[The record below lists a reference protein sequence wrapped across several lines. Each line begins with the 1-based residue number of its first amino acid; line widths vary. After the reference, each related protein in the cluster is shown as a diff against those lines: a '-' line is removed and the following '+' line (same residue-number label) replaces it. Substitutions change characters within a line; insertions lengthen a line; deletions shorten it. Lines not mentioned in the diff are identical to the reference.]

1 MFCPVDKGQEHNI
14 KDIKVTHRSEG
25 PNINWAYL
33 KKLHPAIHVI
43 RTLTLH
49 MEQEFG
55 TLTQGKKHSTPK
67 KDADVEKLQKAY
79 KVSGYHRYQH
89 GRTINSKKDQATD
102 YATKGCLKL
111 QRGKIIGKWHELR
124 SYERATTEH
133 WNSLLDDEDSDEDS
147 EDNELGMDTSDS

>member
-14 KDIKVTHRSEG
+14 KDIKITYRSEG
-25 PNINWAYL
+25 PNINWGYL

-43 RTLTLH
+43 WTLTLH
-49 MEQEFG
+49 MEQEFR
-55 TLTQGKKHSTPK
+55 TLTRGKKHSTPK

-79 KVSGYHRYQH
+79 RASGYHRYQR
-89 GRTINSKKDQATD
+89 GRTINSKKDRAAD

-133 WNSLLDDEDSDEDS
+133 WNSLLDGEDS
-147 EDNELGMDTSDS
+147 EEDSGDDEPEMDTTDS